1 MAKQVYDILPQ
12 AGISRGQSNETL
24 RNYKTLDASKKKW
37 GHFDVTRSN
46 LNFEVRKGGIISPIQ
61 QQESIPVRF
70 GKFLKKRNI
79 VDPNEQKR
87 KKGLKPNVRT
97 VVSII
102 LGGSR
107 DRMLD
112 LAFGSQKVDL
122 REGADNSHLQ
132 RKEDIEKWAVDMYNL
147 VSKQYGEENI
157 LSFVVHLDE
166 RNPHVHCSIVPM
178 NEEKNKISFTHV
190 FGKSLPETK
199 AKLKEMHNEV
209 AVVNEKWGLERGD
222 DVRLTGAKHRS
233 FGEYCV
239 WLRDECTRLENEV
252 GGLYNQIEVLNKKI
266 KLVNDEIRRETIAH
280 KGLSTMIWN
289 QERVLEELNN
299 EVNTEEYMLQEIQ
312 QKNNEVMIAIQ
323 KNQKVLKE
331 KKEQLQET
339 DDKLA
344 LLKEKYQELLLLK
357 NDMEK
362 QTNEKREE
370 LRNLRG
376 EELDRLETDLFSQ
389 FGRYLT
395 YLPNIIGEQ
404 LDDLKRNMSL
414 DQLDMFDKMMSR
426 TFLKEMTENYE
437 DVIRTA
443 ASFYLG
449 NPSQETLSTL
459 HTGALITPTAGSG
472 GGGSGNGWKKKPNED
487 DDAYKYRCVAMA
499 CMVAKRKRSNRIRR

>member
-1 MAKQVYDILPQ
+1 MAKQVCDILPQ
-12 AGISRGQSNETL
+12 AGISRGQSNEAL
-24 RNYKTLDASKKKW
+24 RNYKSVDVTKKKW
-37 GHFDVTRSN
+37 GYFDVTRSN
-46 LNFEVRKGGIISPIQ
+46 LNFEVRKGGIISPVQ
-61 QQESIPVRF
+61 QQESIPMRF

-79 VDPNEQKR
+79 EDPNEKKR

-107 DRMLD
+107 DRMLE

-190 FGKSLPETK
+190 FGKSIHETK
-199 AKLKEMHNEV
+199 TKLKEMHDQ
-209 AVVNEKWGLERGD
+209 AAAVNEKWGLERGD
-222 DVRLTGAKHRS
+222 DIQLTGAKHRS

-239 WLRDECTRLENEV
+239 WLRDECTKLEKEV
-252 GGLYNQIEVLNKKI
+252 NGLDAQI
-266 KLVNDEIRRETIAH
+266 KLLEDEIRKTNIKH

-299 EVNTEEYMLQEIQ
+299 DVNSEEYMLQEIQ

-323 KNQKVLKE
+323 KKQKILKE

-339 DDKLA
+339 DEKLI
-344 LLKEKYQELLLLK
+344 LLKQKYQELLQQK
-357 NDMEK
+357 NDIEK
-362 QTNEKREE
+362 QTREKREE

-395 YLPNIIGEQ
+395 YLPNMIGKQ
-404 LDDLKRNMSL
+404 LDELKSTMSL
-414 DQLDMFDKMMSR
+414 DQLDKFDKMMSR
-426 TFLKEMTENYE
+426 TFLKEMTENTE
-437 DVIRTA
+437 DIIRTA
-443 ASFYLG
+443 ASLYLG
-449 NPSQETLSTL
+449 QPSQETMSAL

-472 GGGSGNGWKKKPNED
+472 GGGSGNSWKKKPNED

-499 CMVAKRKRSNRIRR
+499 CMVAKNKRKRSRGSHY

>member
-1 MAKQVYDILPQ
+1 MAKQVCDILPQ
-12 AGISRGQSNETL
+12 AGISRGQSNESL
-24 RNYKTLDASKKKW
+24 RNYKSVDASKKKW
-37 GHFDVTRSN
+37 GYFDVTRSN
-46 LNFEVRKGGIISPIQ
+46 LNFEVRKGGIISPVQ
-61 QQESIPVRF
+61 QQESIPMRF

-79 VDPNEQKR
+79 EDPNEKKK

-190 FGKSLPETK
+190 FGKSIPETK
-199 AKLKEMHNEV
+199 TKLKEMHDQ
-209 AVVNEKWGLERGD
+209 AAAVNEKWGLERGD
-222 DVRLTGAKHRS
+222 DIQLTGAKHRS

-239 WLRDECTRLENEV
+239 WLRDECSRLENQV
-252 GGLYNQIEVLNKKI
+252 GSLNEQIKFVE
-266 KLVNDEIRRETIAH
+266 DEIRRANIKH
-280 KGLSTMIWN
+280 KSFTTMIAN
-289 QERVLEELNN
+289 QEKALEDLNN
-299 EVNTEEYMLQEIQ
+299 EVNTEEYLLQENQNQNNNLTTLIQ
-312 QKNNEVMIAIQ
+312 NKQKM
-323 KNQKVLKE
+323 LRE
-331 KKEQLQET
+331 KKEQLEET
-339 DDKLA
+339 DEKL
-344 LLKEKYQELLLLK
+344 LKLKEKYQELLLQK
-357 NDMEK
+357 NELEK
-362 QTNEKREE
+362 QVNEKREE

-395 YLPNIIGEQ
+395 YLPNIIGRQ

-426 TFLKEMTENYE
+426 TFLKEMTENTE

-449 NPSQETLSTL
+449 HPSQETLSAL